1 MKTIID
7 LSVVLNEDGED
18 TSWQRQGA
26 CRGYS
31 YVADIWY
38 PETLDERERRHV
50 AVAARH
56 AKLICSTCD
65 VSDQCLE
72 YAIAHHESYGIWGG
86 LTPDERKHLWTSR
99 KATS

>member
-1 MKTIID
+1 MKTITD
-7 LSVVLNEDGED
+7 LRLILNDDGED
-18 TSWQRQGA
+18 TNWQRDAA
-26 CRGYS
+26 CATYA

-38 PETLDERERRHV
+38 PETLDERERRHI

-56 AKLICSTCD
+56 AKLICATCD

-72 YAIAHHESYGIWGG
+72 YAIAHHESHGIWGG
-86 LTPDERKHLWTSR
+86 LTPDERKTLWTSR

>member
-86 LTPDERKHLWTSR
+86 LTPDERKTLWTSR
-99 KATS
+99 KATP